1 MKKSFLFVLF
11 LGLFTINSCSK
22 EEPKEQ
28 VQPQPTKYSLTITA
42 GDGGSVSTTG
52 GSYTAG
58 TVVTVTATPS
68 AEYLFTG
75 WSNGSTDNPLSVT
88 VNSNTTITANFAKVK
103 YALNVT
109 IEGEGTVIEEVV
121 STGKDYD
128 SGTVVQYTAVP
139 AEGWVFSNW
148 SGAEDSIESSIT
160 LTADASKSITATFI
174 EIPFETSKVGE
185 GTIQTELVYN
195 ESNEATALKLTA
207 VTPAGWRFD
216 GWTGG
221 VESTEMEVE
230 VALDLAEAV
239 TATFIQVY
247 DLTVTIEGEGEVT
260 EEIVVDQASKT
271 YDSGTNVKLTAVP
284 AEGWRFNKWTGAVE
298 SSEIEVTLTVD
309 EAKEVTATFIKIYDL
324 TVNAVGEGT
333 ITEEIVTT
341 TGKTTSYDT
350 GVTVQLTAEPTMGW
364 RFEGWTGAVESTEA
378 VVQVEMSEA
387 REVTATFIKIYDLN
401 VTVVGEG
408 EVTEEIVVEETG
420 KTYDT
425 GTTVKLTATPAEGW
439 RFGGWSG
446 AITSTDSLTTVLVN
460 EAKEITATFIQVYNL
475 NITIEGEGE
484 VTEEVVTSTS
494 KAYDTGSNVKLTA
507 VPAEGYVFSSW
518 SGDITSTDNPITVS
532 IDGQKAITATFIE
545 NPVYLD
551 DNGVTVK
558 AYSTAKAG
566 DKGYINGVEYL
577 VVDLSMLKSM
587 IAANEDVTKVVTTL
601 ITDMSNLFRLN
612 QRFNQEIGNWDTSNV
627 TTMRSMFEGRSDLG
641 YLYPFNRDISYWDT
655 SKVTDMTLMFTWT
668 SFNQD
673 ISNWDVGNV
682 TSMRAMFDNTNFNQD
697 IGSWDTS
704 NVTDM
709 AYMFKTTNYQ
719 FTHFNQDIS
728 NWDVSKVTDMQ
739 DMLHKRNSLGA
750 SFNQPIGKWNVSSVV
765 NMSGLLYGNQDFNQD
780 LSDWDISSVTYLDAL
795 FHSCIAFNSDISNWN
810 TSNVETMH
818 GLFSGATSFNQ
829 DISSWDTS
837 KVYRMSQMF
846 FNASSFNQSIGKWNT
861 SKVTDMSQ
869 MFYGASS
876 FNKSISS
883 WDVNNISSKP
893 QDFDTNASNWS
904 NELLRPQ
911 WGINPII
918 YIDDNGV
925 TMKATD
931 SANFGDKQLF
941 NGVEY
946 IVADWTYLWAARNN
960 NDWDRFSKSVTT
972 KLTGFPYNF
981 FYKKSPT
988 KDALKS
994 WDVSNFTSMK
1004 DAFNVC
1010 RSSDLDLSYWDVS
1023 NVTNMEGMFRDCDY
1037 FNGDIST
1044 WDVSNVTDM
1053 SGMFIEAFDFNGD
1066 ISTWDV
1072 SNVTDFGVM
1081 FNSAYDFN
1089 ADISSWDV
1097 SNAINM
1103 SGMFLYASNFN
1114 QDIGNWNTS
1123 RVTNMN
1129 KMFRNS
1135 IEFNQDISSWNVENV
1150 TNMEN
1155 MFNSAEKFNQNL
1167 SFWDVENVTNC
1178 YYFSLNTNSWNLPK
1192 PNFTNCS
1199 Q

>member
-1 MKKSFLFVLF
+1 MLNLTIMKKLLQ
-11 LGLFTINSCSK
+11 LLATFTAITAIIISCSK
-22 EEPKEQ
+22 EEPTPE
-28 VQPQPTKYSLTITA
+28 PIKYTLSVSA
-42 GDGGSVSTTG
+42 GTGGSVSTTG
-52 GSYTAG
+52 GSYEAG
-58 TVVTVTATPS
+58 ASVSVTATPN
-68 AEYLFTG
+68 AEYEFTG

-88 VNSNTTITANFAKVK
+88 VNGNTTITANFAKVK

-109 IEGEGTVIEEVV
+109 IEGEGTVTEEVV

-174 EIPFETSKVGE
+174 EIPFDTASVGE

-195 ESNEATALKLTA
+195 QSNEATALKLTA

-260 EEIVVDQASKT
+260 EEIVVEEAGKT
-271 YDSGTNVKLTAVP
+271 YDTGTNVKLTAVP
-284 AEGWRFNKWTGAVE
+284 AEGWRFDKWTGAIE

-309 EAKEVTATFIKIYDL
+309 EAKEVTATFVKIYDL
-324 TVNAVGEGT
+324 TVNTVGEGT

-350 GVTVQLTAEPTMGW
+350 GVTVQLTAEPAEGW
-364 RFEGWTGAVESTEA
+364 RFEGWTGTVESTES

-408 EVTEEIVVEETG
+408 EVIEEIVVEETG

-446 AITSTDSLTTVLVN
+446 AITSTDSTTTVLVD
-460 EAKEITATFIQVYNL
+460 EAKEITATFIQVYDL

-484 VTEEVVTSTS
+484 VTEEEVASTS
-494 KAYDTGSNVKLTA
+494 KAYDAGSNVKLTA

-518 SGDITSTDNPITVS
+518 SGDITSTDNPVTVS
-532 IDGQKAITATFIE
+532 VDGQKAITATFIE

-566 DKGYINGVEYL
+566 DKGYVDGVEYL
-577 VVDLSMLKSM
+577 VVDLTMLKSM

-627 TTMRSMFEGRSDLG
+627 TTMRSMFEGRSNLG

-709 AYMFKTTNYQ
+709 AYMFRTTIEQ

-739 DMLHKRNSLGA
+739 EMLHKRNPLGA

-765 NMSGLLYGNQDFNQD
+765 NMQSMLYGNQDFNQD
-780 LSDWDISSVTYLDAL
+780 LSDWDISSVTNLNIL
-795 FHSCIAFNSDISNWN
+795 FYSCIAFNSDISNWN

-846 FNASSFNQSIGKWNT
+846 YNASSFNQSIGKWNT

-931 SANFGDKQLF
+931 SSNVGDTQVFNGTEYTVVDNTLLNLKRNQNSDMTKLITTKVTSMNQLF
-941 NGVEY
+941 ANM
-946 IVADWTYLWAARNN
+946 
-960 NDWDRFSKSVTT
+960 
-972 KLTGFPYNF
+972 YNF
-981 FYKKSPT
+981 NQDVSSWDTSNVIDMGYLFDNTLFNQDISHWNTSRVTNMEYMFRGTPFNQSIGN
-988 KDALKS
+988 
-994 WDVSNFTSMK
+994 WDVSNVRNMK
-1004 DAFNVC
+1004 WMFS
-1010 RSSDLDLSYWDVS
+1010 RSSFNQDISEWDVSSVTNMYYMFISNSEFNKPIGNWNVS
-1023 NVTNMEGMFRDCDY
+1023 NVTNMAGMFGSTT
-1037 FNGDIST
+1037 FNQDISE
-1044 WDVSNVTDM
+1044 WDVSKVTHMYD
-1053 SGMFIEAFDFNGD
+1053 MFIASKFNQ
-1066 ISTWDV
+1066 
-1072 SNVTDFGVM
+1072 
-1081 FNSAYDFN
+1081 
-1089 ADISSWDV
+1089 DISSWDV
-1097 SNAINM
+1097 SNVTLVNY
-1103 SGMFLYASNFN
+1103 MFKNAS
-1114 QDIGNWNTS
+1114 
-1123 RVTNMN
+1123 
-1129 KMFRNS
+1129 
-1135 IEFNQDISSWNVENV
+1135 EFNQDLSNLWFNKAESCSQFAEGATSWI
-1150 TNMEN
+1150 
-1155 MFNSAEKFNQNL
+1155 
-1167 SFWDVENVTNC
+1167 
-1178 YYFSLNTNSWNLPK
+1178 LPK
-1192 PNFTNCS
+1192 PNFPLCNPN
-1199 Q
+1199 